1 MPKTP
6 YSDKTSILAD
16 LWINYRESGL
26 ERDGWREFF
35 TYYDFTL
42 TLAYFEQQGWVAI
55 KGGEAEK
62 GIVETWDALCNMLG
76 VNEDAEYKN
85 IAAMFDASTNVES

>member
-6 YSDKTSILAD
+6 FSNHTKVLAE
-16 LWINYRESGL
+16 LWSTYRDSGL

-42 TLAYFEQQGWVAI
+42 TLAYFEQQGWVVI

-62 GIVETWDALCNMLG
+62 GIQETWDQLCNMLSINPLG
-76 VNEDAEYKN
+76 EYKS
-85 IAAMFDASTNVES
+85 IDQMFQESTNVER